1 MIVPPGRYR
10 LTSRV
15 HISRGAVLF
24 FLGGEF
30 VLATGATLIVE
41 GHVCAPPVPIIR
53 LAGGAV
59 SGSPQ
64 NAAIDVDWF
73 GADTTGSIPCDEA
86 IASALRLAISPR
98 PPRGARQLRFGPGTY
113 RVTRNSIFMP
123 GAAPEPVVGLSICG
137 AGAETTAIVLSPAE
151 KGAHYFFANPRDVIC
166 ARTWSI
172 RDISLEADTSS
183 PFASAV
189 NGFLFG
195 RDYNFSY
202 QNVQVRVPGTVWHVA
217 GTQLGSEHR
226 FINCFLSGHRV
237 VLLDNQQAVNTQFT
251 ATDAWATGPLLD
263 VRRGGLISWIGGS
276 IALLGKDPAGSFLRT
291 EEQGFA
297 GYGGNSNFVSINI
310 EIYNPAAKLIDCQGA
325 HGQFRGRFESCKFWP
340 AMGERRVMFQFR
352 RGNHVVFR
360 DCTFDAKSLFD
371 IGGLPPSF
379 LQPKAPAHAV
389 IGFESC
395 TGISRDQVTYS
406 GALTADDGIA
416 RVYSRGSTFEVMP
429 AQFEGERIARD
440 FDLNWRDGA
449 GTTATVMVAT
459 RKLVHVAK
467 AVSASRK
474 PHAGVGSMTLTLP
487 HGATLLGIH
496 LRKSAADSADPHKVR
511 LVAWVENVTTP
522 LLVSEWAAMSA
533 ELQARVSFDLLT
545 GPILTGARQR
555 LSCAI
560 EADDYPGIWSGAAKV
575 ECIVE
580 YI

>member
-1 MIVPPGRYR
+1 MRGARLARTAALPKSSAEGTSLMERREFMLTSTLSFLFAPDAQAAEGDANIQALHAMRLSIATPKDFGAVGDGAADHTDAVIRALRTGNVLIVPPGRYR

-151 KGAHYFFANPRDVIC
+151 EGAHYFFATPRDVIC

-217 GTQLGSEHR
+217 GTHLGSKHR

-237 VLLDNQQAVNTQFT
+237 VLLDNQQAVNTQCPAT
-251 ATDAWATGPLLD
+251 ASSATGPLLD

-297 GYGGNSNFVSINI
+297 G
-310 EIYNPAAKLIDCQGA
+310 
-325 HGQFRGRFESCKFWP
+325 
-340 AMGERRVMFQFR
+340 
-352 RGNHVVFR
+352 
-360 DCTFDAKSLFD
+360 
-371 IGGLPPSF
+371 
-379 LQPKAPAHAV
+379 
-389 IGFESC
+389 
-395 TGISRDQVTYS
+395 
-406 GALTADDGIA
+406 
-416 RVYSRGSTFEVMP
+416 SRG
-429 AQFEGERIARD
+429 D
-440 FDLNWRDGA
+440 
-449 GTTATVMVAT
+449 
-459 RKLVHVAK
+459 
-467 AVSASRK
+467 
-474 PHAGVGSMTLTLP
+474 
-487 HGATLLGIH
+487 
-496 LRKSAADSADPHKVR
+496 
-511 LVAWVENVTTP
+511 
-522 LLVSEWAAMSA
+522 
-533 ELQARVSFDLLT
+533 
-545 GPILTGARQR
+545 
-555 LSCAI
+555 
-560 EADDYPGIWSGAAKV
+560 
-575 ECIVE
+575 
-580 YI
+580 